1 METFKLWENVPGLC
15 EEEPV
20 LEFYPSIT
28 KASDATV
35 VICPG
40 GGYGAR
46 APHEGRGYAEFFNTI
61 GMNAFVCEYRVSPH
75 RFPLPLL
82 DIRRAI
88 RYVRANAEKFGID
101 SNKVAVMGSSAGGHL
116 SALVS
121 TYTAPIEF
129 EGADEIDAQPF
140 LPNATILCYPVCH
153 CPDELNVAHVG
164 SFRNLLGEGMEDKYH
179 DYSCDELVSDT
190 TPPAFLWH
198 TSNDGGVNV
207 INSYLY
213 ATALRRHNIPHEM
226 HIFPEGPHGLG
237 LAPSYPHVAQWA
249 PLLKNWLQFLGW
261 IR

>member
-1 METFKLWENVPGLC
+1 MEIFKLWDHVPGMR

-40 GGYGAR
+40 GGYCAR
-46 APHEGRGYAEFFNTI
+46 AVHEGRGYAEFFNTI
-61 GMNAFVCEYRVSPH
+61 GMNAFVCQYRVSPH

-101 SNKVAVMGSSAGGHL
+101 PHKVAVMGSSAGGHL

-129 EGADEIDAQPF
+129 EGLDEIDNQPA
-140 LPNATILCYPVCH
+140 LPDATILCYPVIH

-164 SFRNLLGEGMEDKYH
+164 SFQNLLGPGMEDKYH
-179 DYSCDELVSDT
+179 DYSCDELVSDA
-190 TPPAFLWH
+190 TPTAFLWH

-213 ATALRRHNIPHEM
+213 AMALRRHNIPHEM
-226 HIFPEGPHGLG
+226 HIFPDGPHGLG

-249 PLLKNWLQFLGW
+249 PLLRNWLASMGW
-261 IR
+261 VR